1 MREFNVEVATELVV
15 VSVQLMMTIRPITS
29 NRDIDKYVGSC
40 REILRLKYD
49 DTKELRSFCEAN
61 DDEKLD
67 GLTFLV
73 LNTYN
78 KEYSDLIEM
87 RLEYSPSP
95 TVLLDEATI
104 SAVDQTIKLWF

>member
-49 DTKELRSFCEAN
+49 DTKELRSFC
-61 DDEKLD
+61 D
-67 GLTFLV
+67 GLSVLV
-73 LNTYN
+73 MNTYN